1 MQVVGTS
8 STVDDSPIYSP
19 GQSCM
24 MIFHLVIKSSLF
36 SEIYTRPWFSR
47 HSSFKWNAWNTR
59 CSGTARTP
67 GKGGKKGQ
75 IGDKG
80 SQGMPGPRGD
90 REREGPRGKSG
101 PPGIKGIK
109 DEPGLL
115 GMNG

>member
-1 MQVVGTS
+1 MLNIRAGRRNI
-8 STVDDSPIYSP
+8 IYSQR
-19 GQSCM
+19 QSNLLTRTIM
-24 MIFHLVIKSSLF
+24 HDDIPPIF

-47 HSSFKWNAWNTR
+47 HSSFKWNAWNIR